1 MLIRVPLSWLR
12 EYVDIRVPADDLA
25 HRLHMSGTEVKGI
38 ERKAWK
44 DIWVGRIAA
53 LEKHPNADKLQLAT
67 VEYGPGRRKQ
77 VVTGATNLAVGSV
90 VPYAEVGAE
99 YIDGHTG
106 TPTVMKP
113 RDMRGIK
120 SEGMVLSEKEL
131 GLGEDH
137 DGILLL
143 DPTLPIGAPLA
154 EALGETVL
162 LLELQPNRPDCV
174 GIVGIA
180 RETAALLETRLR
192 EPGGDELRRESP
204 RDLDV
209 RIDDPIACPRFAA
222 VRLDGVRIGAS
233 PEWMQQRLIAAG
245 MRPISNVVDITNYVM
260 LELGQPLHAYDLRE
274 VRGGTLVA
282 RQARAGERLRTL
294 DGVDRA
300 LPSGTLVIADE
311 ARALGIAGI
320 MGGAD
325 SEIRADTA
333 TVALE
338 CASFEP
344 RGIGRTATKLE
355 MRGSSGSAAARRFA
369 WELSSDLVP
378 IALARAVALL
388 REHAGARYAGI
399 VDRYPSPR
407 PAVDVRLPY
416 AKIARHLGIE
426 IPPADAVR
434 ALERLGFSVKRED
447 DALIARPPAVRTD
460 IAIAEDLIEEIA
472 RIAGYERLATRMPSG
487 PLPVPEAHP
496 LEALRERVRD
506 VLIGLGLQDIVS
518 YSAIDPAWLTRL
530 AHDGSAI
537 APEPLRITNPTTI
550 AQSVMRPT
558 LRASLF
564 DTAARNLRHRS
575 GVAIFEIAP
584 AYLPRPK
591 DLPEERWTVAILLS
605 GLAEPVREGET
616 FITPERPFDGHDL
629 RGVVRGLRDAIGAQ
643 TRAPLVRGAPG
654 MHPGR
659 SARLEADGRTVAVGG
674 QVDPRVAAG
683 WELPEATYLVEFD
696 LAQLLAEIPE
706 RPAAA
711 VPPRYPAALRDLAI
725 VVEEAKRYAEIEH
738 GILEAAKG
746 TVEAVV
752 LRDVYRGPQL
762 AAGKKSFAVRI
773 VLRSPSGT
781 LSEGDVEKALRRIQG
796 RLERALGAVLRS

>member
-1 MLIRVPLSWLR
+1 VLIRVPLSWLR
-12 EYVDIRVPADDLA
+12 EYVDITVGVDDLA

-53 LEKHPNADKLQLAT
+53 LDKHPNADKLLLAT
-67 VEYGPGRRKQ
+67 VEYGAGRRKQ
-77 VVTGATNLAVGSV
+77 VVTGAPNLSVGAL
-90 VPYAEVGAE
+90 VPYAELGAE
-99 YIDGHTG
+99 YVDGHTG
-106 TPTVMKP
+106 ERTVMKAKN
-113 RDMRGIK
+113 MRGVT

-143 DPTLPIGAPLA
+143 DKSLTVGAPLS
-154 EALGETVL
+154 EALAETVL

-180 RETAALLETRLR
+180 REVAALLETKLR
-192 EPGGDELRRESP
+192 EPKADDLRHDAP
-204 RDLDV
+204 KGLDV
-209 RIDDPIACPRFAA
+209 RIEDPSACPRFAA
-222 VRLDGVRIGAS
+222 VRLDGIRIGPS
-233 PEWMQQRLIAAG
+233 PKWMQERLIAAG

-274 VRGGTLVA
+274 VKGGTLDA

-294 DGVDRA
+294 DSVDRA

-311 ARALGIAGI
+311 ERGLGIAGI
-320 MGGAD
+320 MGGED
-325 SEIRADTA
+325 SEIRADTT

-355 MRGSSGSAAARRFA
+355 MRGSSGSAAARRFS
-369 WELSSDLVP
+369 WELSPDLVAV
-378 IALARAVALL
+378 ALARAVALL
-388 REHAGARYAGI
+388 REHAGARDAGM
-399 VDRYPSPR
+399 VDRYPRPR
-407 PAVDVRLPY
+407 PAVDVRLPF
-416 AKIARHLGIE
+416 AKIARHLGIDVSND
-426 IPPADAVR
+426 DAVR
-434 ALERLGFSVKRED
+434 ALLRLGFAVAWDSEG
-447 DALIARPPAVRTD
+447 LTARSPSVRTD
-460 IAIAEDLIEEIA
+460 IAIPEDLIEEIA
-472 RIAGYERLATRMPSG
+472 RIVGYDKLDTRMPSG
-487 PLPVPEAHP
+487 PLPVPEPHP

-506 VLIGLGLQDIVS
+506 VLVGLGLQDIVS

-530 AHDGSAI
+530 THDGSCI
-537 APEPLRITNPTTI
+537 APEPLRITNPTTV

-564 DTAARNLRHRS
+564 DTAARNLRYRS

-591 DLPEERWTVAILLS
+591 DLPEERWTVAILLA

-616 FITPERPFDGHDL
+616 FLTPERSYDGHDL
-629 RGVVRGLRDAIGAQ
+629 RAVVRGLRDAIDAQ
-643 TRAPLVRGAPG
+643 TRAPRVRGAPG

-659 SARLEADGRTVAVGG
+659 SARLESGGRTVAVGG
-674 QVDPRVAAG
+674 QVDPRVAALWG
-683 WELPEATYLVEFD
+683 LPEASYLVEFD
-696 LAQLLAEIPE
+696 LAQLLSEIPV
-706 RPAAA
+706 RRSAL
-711 VPPRYPAALRDLAI
+711 VPPRYPPALRDLAI
-725 VVEEAKRYAEIEH
+725 VVDEATAYAEIEQ

-746 TVEAVV
+746 TVESVA
-752 LRDVYRGPQL
+752 LRDVYRGPQVGE
-762 AAGKKSFAVRI
+762 GKKSFAVRI
-773 VLRSPSGT
+773 VLREATGT
-781 LSEGDVEKALRRIQG
+781 LTDEDVEKALRRIQG
-796 RLERALGAVLRS
+796 RLERGLGAVLRS